1 MPDSVS
7 RRKFQLVWAF
17 AAGLLLSQTSGCG
30 GDREVEQGAED
41 QAGAVA
47 RHLEEVAAGDSRWWS
62 AVRVSSRPWLGIEP
76 ISNKISGELP
86 GAFLAEDA
94 VTLPLKDVAGDEGL
108 AARIQ
113 AATDLEVRLVGE
125 GAGSGPVGRFARALD
140 DGWTPSAGIWTGPL
154 PSLLDAWTSAGGYLW
169 RFVDGRI
176 DVVRRETVT
185 FGINALAGRQ
195 QYSARTVS
203 RNRVSGDSATGSA
216 QQSIVTRA
224 VFDPWPEIASE
235 LERLVGPDSDL
246 AVSQGTASVTV
257 SGTPATVAKVRRYL
271 THLNRAVLRPVTLSV
286 HVYGVR
292 FEREADFQV
301 GIVALIDRMFGQRLR
316 IDVSSGSI
324 AIVRPGPDVAD
335 AGDSFSAT
343 LRALRS
349 VGTASRM
356 LSADVPSL
364 NGTPAQFYEL
374 LKTAYLREVSSTST
388 DVGTE
393 TTLRPGEIS
402 SGFSLSYTARITA
415 PDEVL
420 VRFVASL
427 RDRPSFTLFGTERA
441 RIQLP
446 VYGDRGVQATQRI
459 RRGETLIVSGFR
471 DRSARSDRAG
481 SFDESV
487 PVPEGRRRGGLLRQE
502 QVLLLSAEIGAPLGI
517 SERREAGL

>member
-1 MPDSVS
+1 MRALAVA
-7 RRKFQLVWAF
+7 VV
-17 AAGLLLSQTSGCG
+17 LSQTTGCG
-30 GDREVEQGAED
+30 GNGEAERDAGDHAEVV
-41 QAGAVA
+41 AG
-47 RHLEEVAAGDSRWWS
+47 HLEAVRGEREPRWS
-62 AVRVSSRPWLGIEP
+62 AVRVSPHPWLGIEP
-76 ISNKISGELP
+76 LPEDISESLP
-86 GAFLAEDA
+86 AAFLAGDA
-94 VTLPLKDVAGDEGL
+94 VTLPLKDIQDDEGL

-113 AATDLEVRLVGE
+113 AATDLEVRLVGD
-125 GAGSGPVGRFARALD
+125 GAGSGPVDRFARALG

-154 PSLLDAWTSAGGYLW
+154 PSLLDAWSAAAGYAW
-169 RFVDGRI
+169 NFSRGRI
-176 DVVRRETVT
+176 EVVRRETVS

-203 RNRVSGDSATGSA
+203 RNRVSGEGGAGSA

-235 LERLVGPDSDL
+235 LERLVGAESDL

-257 SGTPATVAKVRRYL
+257 SGTPATVSKVRRYL
-271 THLNRAVLRPVTLSV
+271 SHLNRAVLRPVTLSV
-286 HVYGVR
+286 HVYGLR
-292 FEREADFQV
+292 FEREADFQI
-301 GIVALIDRMFGQRLR
+301 GIVGLIDRLFGQRLR
-316 IDVSSGSI
+316 LEVSSGSI
-324 AIVRPGPDVAD
+324 AIVRPGEGAAD
-335 AGDSFSAT
+335 AGDSFTAT
-343 LRALRS
+343 LTALQS
-349 VGTASRM
+349 LGTASRM

-374 LKTAYLREVSSTST
+374 LKTAYLREITSTST
-388 DVGTE
+388 DSGTE

-471 DRSARSDRAG
+471 DRAGRTDRAG
-481 SFDESV
+481 SFDEHV
-487 PVPEGRRRGGLLRQE
+487 PVPEGRRRGGMLRQE
-502 QVLLLSAEIGAPLGI
+502 QVLLLSAEIGEPLGI
-517 SERREAGL
+517 SERRETGL